1 MAKTSRERRAAADQK
16 FKILLRFTEDINNNV
31 SIGSLF
37 ERYKKVLLEDLK
49 IGKLLLFNFTSSW
62 EVIFIHGYTTDI
74 IENIDIAEDFLP
86 HKNFTTVPAYGQEK
100 EGGTDILI
108 PVIHKGQAIAFLLMG
123 DIDDDQFKMSQAV
136 KHMNFVHTLT
146 NIILVAIEN
155 KRLFE
160 ENLRQ
165 EALKKELELASKMQ
179 SMLIPSEK
187 SYPQTVKMSFSTYYL
202 PHHEVGGDYYDF
214 IQLNDSE
221 IGFCIA
227 DVSGKGIAAAL
238 VMSNFQANLRALFTD
253 NISLVDLVIKLN
265 RIVNENAK
273 GEKYLTLFIGKYNTS
288 TQILNYINAAH
299 IPPLLYNKNSGKL
312 KHLEK
317 GCIGMGMLDE
327 LTQIN
332 EGKIKILPNSKL
344 LSFTDGLTE
353 FKFQPQE
360 TDGSIE
366 VEKFIKN
373 NDRIDNNLKDLKK
386 AIKTYLKKDMI
397 FDDISIIGI
406 EFY

>member
-1 MAKTSRERRAAADQK
+1 MAKTGRDRRIAADQK

-31 SIGSLF
+31 SIDHLF
-37 ERYKKVLLEDLK
+37 DRYKKVLLEDLK
-49 IGKLLLFNFTSSW
+49 IGKLLLFNFTNSW
-62 EVIFIHGYTTDI
+62 EVIFIHGYTPDI
-74 IENIDIAEDFLP
+74 INKIDISEDFLP
-86 HKNFTTVPAYGQEK
+86 HKQFTTVPAYGQEK

-123 DIDDDQFKMSQAV
+123 DIDDDQHKMSQAV

-155 KRLFE
+155 KRLYE

-187 SYPQTVKMSFSTYYL
+187 SYPQNVKMSFSTYYL
-202 PHHEVGGDYYDF
+202 PHLEVGGDYYDF

-221 IGFCIA
+221 VGFCIA

-253 NISLVDLVIKLN
+253 KISLTDLVIRLN
-265 RIVNENAK
+265 KIVNDNAK

-299 IPPLLYNKNSGKL
+299 IPPLLYNKPSGKL
-312 KHLEK
+312 SHLTD

-327 LTQIN
+327 LTKVT
-332 EGKIKILPNSKL
+332 EGNIKVMPNSKL
-344 LSFTDGLTE
+344 ICFTDGLIE
-353 FKFQPQE
+353 FKYQSPE
-360 TDGSIE
+360 VDGSIE
-366 VEKFIKN
+366 VERFVIN
-373 NDRIDNNLKDLKK
+373 NERIDNNLKNLI
-386 AIKTYLKKDMI
+386 AEIKGYQEKDMI